1 MKTSFASLAFRALL
15 PAAVLLASCS
25 KKDEPV
31 APVVEQGQVKFHHA
45 APSANL
51 DVKFLADDAEKAT
64 LAYGAN
70 SGYQGVPAG
79 SRTLKVNVATSGQN
93 AVTQSVAVEKD
104 KNYSYFAYSPGA
116 TTAVSGLFVNDDLTT
131 PASGKAKIR
140 LVHLGQG
147 QASPLRLTQ
156 RLAVGSQAI
165 TADVPF
171 GTASP
176 FVEINAGTYNI
187 DVSAGNPSVAVLY
200 VAEGNG
206 SGSTT
211 ASKNYESGKIYT
223 VLVRGYTSLDPN
235 LAPKVVLIQ
244 NN

>member
-1 MKTSFASLAFRALL
+1 MKTSFFSLALRALL
-15 PAAVLLASCS
+15 PATVLLASCG
-25 KKDEPV
+25 KDDEPV

-51 DVKFLADDAEKAT
+51 DVKFLSDDTEKAT

-70 SGYQGVPAG
+70 SGYQGVTAG
-79 SRTLKVNVATSGQN
+79 NRTLKVNVASSGQN
-93 AVTQSVAVEKD
+93 AVSKAVTVEKD
-104 KNYSYFAYSPGA
+104 KNYSFFAFSPGA
-116 TTAVSGLFVNDDLTT
+116 TTSVDGLLVNDDLTT
-131 PASGKAKIR
+131 PATGKARIR

-147 QASPLRLTQ
+147 LASPLRLTQ

-165 TADVPF
+165 TSDVAF
-171 GTASP
+171 GAASA

-187 DVSAGNPSVAVLY
+187 DVAGGNPSIAVLY

-206 SGSTT
+206 SGSAT